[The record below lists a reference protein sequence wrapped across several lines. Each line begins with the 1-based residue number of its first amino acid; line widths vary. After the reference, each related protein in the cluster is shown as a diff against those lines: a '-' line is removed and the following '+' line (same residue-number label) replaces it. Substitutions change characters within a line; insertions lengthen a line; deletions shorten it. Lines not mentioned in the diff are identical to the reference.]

1 MTDSSDIDKLIEDMN
16 SNQLNQNEN
25 STVNSILQELNGD
38 NTQQSKPQI
47 TDEEKELLRQQ
58 QIAQQQIEQQ
68 RMMQAQAQAQ
78 AQQMAQAQQ
87 LAQAQQ
93 AQQEIKKENE
103 SMVDKVKKTLMD
115 YREVLYVLVL
125 SVIFNLE
132 PVSENLV
139 MKNVSFMYNMET
151 GKQTILSVIFKG
163 VIISVIFLILKI
175 FLK

>member
-25 STVNSILQELNGD
+25 ATVNSILQELNGD

-68 RMMQAQAQAQ
+68 RIMQAQ
-78 AQQMAQAQQ
+78 AQQMAQVQQ
-87 LAQAQQ
+87 VQQIQQ
-93 AQQEIKKENE
+93 AQIQQKGNE
-103 SMVDKVKKTLMD
+103 SMVDKVKKILTE

-125 SVIFNLE
+125 SIIFNLE

-151 GKQTILSVIFKG
+151 GKGTVLSIVFKSL
-163 VIISVIFLILKI
+163 IISVIFLLLKV

>member
-16 SNQLNQNEN
+16 SNQLNQDEN
-25 STVNSILQELNGD
+25 ATVNSILQELNGD

-68 RMMQAQAQAQ
+68 RMIQAQIQQAQLQQ
-78 AQQMAQAQQ
+78 AQQM
-87 LAQAQQ
+87 QQ
-93 AQQEIKKENE
+93 AKTEENV
-103 SMVDKVKKTLMD
+103 SMVEKVKKILFE
-115 YREVLYVLVL
+115 YREVFFVLVL
-125 SVIFNLE
+125 TIIFNME
-132 PVSENLV
+132 SVSNNLL

-151 GKQTILSVIFKG
+151 GKETILSVIFKA
-163 VIISVIFLILKI
+163 VIISVIFLLLKV

>member
-68 RMMQAQAQAQ
+68 RMMQAQ

>member
-16 SNQLNQNEN
+16 SNKLTQDEN
-25 STVNSILQELNGD
+25 ATVNSILQELNGD

-68 RMMQAQAQAQ
+68 RMIQAQIQQAQLQQ
-78 AQQMAQAQQ
+78 AQQM
-87 LAQAQQ
+87 QQ
-93 AQQEIKKENE
+93 AKTEENV
-103 SMVDKVKKTLMD
+103 SMVEKVKKILFE
-115 YREVLYVLVL
+115 YREVFFVLVL
-125 SVIFNLE
+125 TIIFNME
-132 PVSENLV
+132 SVSNNLL

-151 GKQTILSVIFKG
+151 GKETILSVIFKA
-163 VIISVIFLILKI
+163 VIISVIFLLLKV